1 MMSTFL
7 PENERPP
14 HWARLVETQFEAER
28 LRGLEIDGQLKLRR
42 ILHWQ
47 IGRLGAAQYAV
58 DISRCLL
65 KLDYRIEA
73 IRNQSARF
81 GKKSQRIDRWQAQAR
96 GQCDNEVAISKS
108 QSVRGDKN
116 ATILLAS
123 ERGQPP
129 LDLFCIMHI
138 ERHELDLERRGEG
151 FGRFEEYNMG
161 RGLRMPHE
169 PDTWT

>member
-1 MMSTFL
+1 
-7 PENERPP
+7 
-14 HWARLVETQFEAER
+14 
-28 LRGLEIDGQLKLRR
+28 
-42 ILHWQ
+42 
-47 IGRLGAAQYAV
+47 
-58 DISRCLL
+58 
-65 KLDYRIEA
+65 
-73 IRNQSARF
+73 
-81 GKKSQRIDRWQAQAR
+81 
-96 GQCDNEVAISKS
+96 ISKS

-169 PDTWT
+169 PDTLDMRRDLLEQLQPFSAHCWRVPICEPSEVVVGPRIVADKTGADGITDRSSPPKIVLRQISGDDARMKV